1 MKSILKKQW
10 TQITAVI
17 AAAVCAVS
25 AAAAGVG
32 GSINAPFSEPME
44 AYALETGAEMK
55 VTYVEAKGEE
65 TAHYE
70 MDMSGITTS
79 DVGKKVYVTFTMPDY
94 ANKVMN
100 GCFGYSESVAPY
112 EWQQINWEGTA
123 DASGKLSIDF
133 EIAENMI
140 KTGSFQIQGW
150 WPTGVFD
157 TEAESVTATF
167 DQETPIETTT
177 TPAETTTTV
186 SETTT
191 TATDDGT
198 TTTAATTTTKE
209 ETTTTTVTTVV
220 TGSSEQI
227 KFTEGTQEGQEGDIQ
242 AVAEFDPKDADYA
255 VIVYKV
261 LSDDLSSSGGVGTWN
276 GDWIQ
281 EDFDLPVGEDGLVT
295 VTYNIPENVG
305 DTVKAMV
312 FYPSNTDVK
321 FQSITLYYGSE
332 PSTTVS
338 TSTTK
343 TTTTTSTTA
352 LEFKNIS
359 VGASNK
365 ISVVNKG
372 YLYVTLKASPN
383 TAISGA
389 VYYDKVS
396 LPYSGTT
403 DASGTYTVGF
413 KMRKGLEE
421 CDFQVQQATGSVRA
435 NFTSYWWGDASRN
448 GKVNGSDVRAIVNY
462 LKTTP
467 KNVVMDGVCDYN
479 GDGTAS
485 IADAVALT
493 KALIALADV
502 PGARAIY

>member
-25 AAAAGVG
+25 AAAAGVSS
-32 GSINAPFSEPME
+32 SISVPMN
-44 AYALETGAEMK
+44 AYALETGSEI
-55 VTYVEAKGEE
+55 TVEIVKTEDGSYFGIDLSEA
-65 TAHYE
+65 TA
-70 MDMSGITTS
+70 D
-79 DVGKKVYVTFTMPDY
+79 DAGKTVYVTLTSSISKY
-94 ANKVMN
+94 ANQGWTGMV
-100 GCFGYSESVAPY
+100 GYWDNDAQEMVQETWTASAKS
-112 EWQQINWEGTA
+112 GTC
-123 DASGKLSIDF
+123 KFTF
-133 EIAENMI
+133 EITEGMIGRNDIQLQCWYPTAAEVD
-140 KTGSFQIQGW
+140 SCAL
-150 WPTGVFD
+150 VV
-157 TEAESVTATF
+157 E
-167 DQETPIETTT
+167 QETPIETTT

-186 SETTT
+186 TETTT
-191 TATDDGT
+191 TETGEGT
-198 TTTAATTTTKE
+198 TTTAATTTAKE

-220 TGSSEQI
+220 TGSSEQV
-227 KFTEGTQEGQEGDIQ
+227 KYTEGTQIGEDKDVQ

-261 LSDDLSSSGGVGTWN
+261 LSDDLNSSGGVGTWN
-276 GDWIQ
+276 GEWIQ

-295 VTYNIPENVG
+295 VKYNIPENVG

-359 VGASNK
+359 VGGHNK
-365 ISVVNKG
+365 IDVINKG
-372 YLYVTLKASPN
+372 YLYVTLKGSPN
-383 TAISGA
+383 ASLSGA
-389 VYYDKVS
+389 VYYDDKEIK
-396 LPYSGTT
+396 YSGTT
-403 DASGTYTVGF
+403 DENGIYTVGF